1 MQKFLI
7 DEVKVN
13 ELFLNLLSAAILNNP
28 VDADM
33 FEGIEATTWKR
44 IEGIARKQSVNALIA
59 DKALSLPE
67 RSLPP
72 RDLRML
78 FLSQIEQTKALTRK
92 MTNVL
97 LKQKME
103 YSKENYS
110 FVLLKGLSN
119 GVNYPSPLL
128 RNPGDI
134 DLLLFKKGDYE
145 KSIDWIKS
153 KGIQVEIGDPI
164 NYRFIIEG
172 ISIENHRRIT
182 FFDNKKYDKL
192 FQKWEKELY
201 EKENFVFTEIGGQ
214 KINQLPV
221 LMNALFIFQHMFR
234 HFAHMGVGFR
244 QYCDWILFLSKYHK
258 DIDCDLFT
266 SIAKTYALLYPMQV
280 FARAAVEYLHVQ
292 ESIFPFK
299 MITDGKYS
307 HLVIEDIFYCGNF
320 GYHKQGNKRPEEKVK
335 GMWYS
340 FVSTIRRS
348 NKFGSLSPQHIRILP
363 IVKIINRLKIWFFK

>member
-7 DEVKVN
+7 DEFKVN
-13 ELFLNLLSAAILNNP
+13 ELFLNLLSAAILNKP

-33 FEGIEATTWKR
+33 FEDIEATTWKR
-44 IEGIARKQSVNALIA
+44 IEDIARKQSVNALIA

-78 FLSQIEQTKALTRK
+78 FLSQIEQTKALNRK
-92 MTNVL
+92 FTNVL
-97 LKQKME
+97 LKLNIE
-103 YSKENYS
+103 YSKDNYS

-119 GVNYPSPLL
+119 AVNYPDPLL

-145 KSIDWIKS
+145 KSISSIKS
-153 KGIQVEIGDPI
+153 KGIQVKIGDPI
-164 NYRFIIEG
+164 NYSFIFEG

-182 FFDNKKYDKL
+182 FFDNIKYDNL
-192 FQKWEKELY
+192 FHKWEKELF
-201 EKENFVFTEIGGQ
+201 EIENFISIEIGGE

-221 LMNALFIFQHMFR
+221 VMNALFIFQHLFR
-234 HFAHMGVGFR
+234 HFAHTGIGFR
-244 QYCDWILFLSKYHK
+244 QYCDWLLFLYKHHK
-258 DIDCDLFT
+258 EIDCDVFT

-280 FARAAVEYLHVQ
+280 FALAAVKYLQVQ

-299 MITDGKYS
+299 MITDDKYV
-307 HLVIEDIFYCGNF
+307 HLVIEDIFDGGNF
-320 GYHKQGNKRPEEKVK
+320 GYHKQGKKRPEEKLN
-335 GMWYS
+335 GMWFS
-340 FVSTIRRS
+340 FISTIMRS
-348 NKFGSLSPQHIRILP
+348 IKFGALSPQHIRILP
-363 IVKIINRLKIWFFK
+363 IVKIINRLKIWF